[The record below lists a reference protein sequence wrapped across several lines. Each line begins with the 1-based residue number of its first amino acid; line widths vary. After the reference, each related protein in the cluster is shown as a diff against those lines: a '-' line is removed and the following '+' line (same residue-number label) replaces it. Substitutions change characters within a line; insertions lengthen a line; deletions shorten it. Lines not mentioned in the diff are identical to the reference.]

1 MALSSDNYIPRPD
14 GDFDAWVN
22 QYFPAVDIW
31 WKAQGLDTGELSA
44 LNQALEEWRVLY
56 PTHVAAQAAAEGAR
70 SAKDQARQTLE
81 AAIRPVTRFVQS
93 YPATTNADR
102 ATMGISVRTGRKA
115 GGIAPQTRPVM
126 VINAGGRGLHELRI
140 MDESTPTRRS
150 KPKGAQ
156 RAEVFLAITP
166 ANTPAPPLPPPGS
179 VGDGTYRYMGSA
191 SGGTMRL
198 QFELSRAGQQT
209 HYITRWVGT
218 KGALGPWSE
227 TTSATIAA

>member
-1 MALSSDNYIPRPD
+1 MAVSSENYIPRPD

-56 PTHVAAQAAAEGAR
+56 PTHVAAQAAAEAAR
-70 SAKDQARQTLE
+70 NAKDQARQTLE

-93 YPATTNADR
+93 YPTTTNADR

-115 GGIAPQTRPVM
+115 GGLAPQTRPVM
-126 VINAGGRGLHELRI
+126 VIQTIGRGTQQLRI
-140 MDESTPTRRS
+140 MDESTPTRRG
-150 KPKGAQ
+150 KPKGAS
-156 RAEVFLAITP
+156 RAEVFVAVTA
-166 ANTPAPPLPPPGS
+166 ANQPAPPLPPPGS
-179 VGDGTYRYMGSA
+179 AGDGTYRYMGSA

-198 QFELSRAGQQT
+198 EFPARQAGHQT

-227 TTSATIAA
+227 TASATIAA